1 MMATAILYYVQS
13 LWPFATFR
21 NDDLRLSDAL
31 VKGLEIPDETK
42 RFVFAIREPES
53 QAVVYI
59 LCVQNLSERSAI
71 DAERLVR
78 CVKPGA
84 VVAQVNEIDFEDVQ
98 LLADGDGDSE
108 HTIPTSS
115 LEVLKRCF
123 LHKIGKEKY
132 ENVAGSLVLKE
143 IFGVGF
149 NGHFSSAKRVAEEIG
164 SSFLLLESPFVQ
176 LERDNNNNN
185 NPPSELDS
193 GNNFQGFSLQPNNLM
208 PQRMTSIIP
217 SSSSRYLISD
227 DHLRSQTLKLLS
239 SHLLQ
244 LNPDHNTTPTNI
256 QPKHD
261 YDPPQYARSVYPLLQ
276 DLHNIFLEIPS
287 IGRAL
292 AYAQKMLHD
301 VNKGDTIDTQLLSEV
316 YAFRIA
322 VEGLR
327 IALNDAGRM
336 PINKTRNHQTPNT
349 KFSTLP
355 DEEKSHALLAHA
367 LRSQTKNFTSI
378 VAILDAS
385 TLSGLRKHWN
395 TEVPQEIED
404 TIEELVAESAKDGEP
419 TNHEKKRKLTN
430 KPVVAVGAGAT
441 AVLGA
446 SSLSKVVP
454 ASTLIKVVT
463 FKVPMSLKLI
473 MTQTQKLVSISISK
487 ILGPS
492 KAMAPSFLKVNTTSS
507 MKAAAS
513 AEKIRT
519 VVHSVIASAEKTSL
533 SAMRTAFYEIM
544 RKRRVRPVGILPWA
558 TFGCSVATCTGL
570 LVYGDGIECAVESLP
585 SAPSIASLGRGIE
598 SLHQASQ
605 KVEEMERSKIQ
616 KSIDSL
622 VNRFKKWKLAS

>member
-1 MMATAILYYVQS
+1 MMATAVLYYVQS

-21 NDDLRLSDAL
+21 NDDLRLSDRL
-31 VKGLEIPDETK
+31 VKGLELPDETK

-53 QAVVYI
+53 EAVIYI

-71 DAERLVR
+71 DVERLVR

-98 LLADGDGDSE
+98 LLSDGDNE
-108 HTIPTSS
+108 HPIPTSS

-123 LHKIGKEKY
+123 LHKIGKDTY
-132 ENVAGSLVLKE
+132 ENVAGNLVLKE

-149 NGHFSSAKRVAEEIG
+149 NGHFSTAKRIAEEVG

-176 LERDNNNNN
+176 LERDNNNSS
-185 NPPSELDS
+185 SEVES
-193 GNNFQGFSLQPNNLM
+193 GNNFQGFGLQPSNLM
-208 PQRMTSIIP
+208 PQKMGSIIP
-217 SSSSRYLISD
+217 SSSSKYLISD
-227 DHLRSQTLKLLS
+227 DHIRSQTLKLLS

-244 LNPDHNTTPTNI
+244 LNPNQNPSPINI
-256 QPKHD
+256 QPKDD
-261 YDPPQYARSVYPLLQ
+261 YEAPQYARSVYPLLQ

-287 IGRAL
+287 IGRSL

-301 VNKGDTIDTQLLSEV
+301 VSKGEGIDTKLLSEV
-316 YAFRIA
+316 YTFRIA

-327 IALNDAGRM
+327 IALNNAGRM
-336 PINKTRNHQTPNT
+336 PINKTGNHQTPKT
-349 KFSTLP
+349 DFSTLP
-355 DEEKSHALLAHA
+355 DEEKSHALLANA
-367 LRSQTKNFTSI
+367 LRSQTKNFNSI

-404 TIEELVAESAKDGEP
+404 TIEELVAESTKDGET
-419 TNHEKKRKLTN
+419 TNHDKKRRLTN

-454 ASTLIKVVT
+454 ASTFIKVVT
-463 FKVPMSLKLI
+463 FKVPASLKLI

-492 KAMAPSFLKVNTTSS
+492 KVIAPSFFNSGVNTTSS

-544 RKRRVRPVGILPWA
+544 RKRRVRPIGVLPWA
-558 TFGCSVATCTGL
+558 TFGCSVATCSSL

-605 KVEEMERSKIQ
+605 AVEQMESFRIQ
-616 KSIDSL
+616 KSIESL
-622 VNRFKKWKLAS
+622 VNRFKKWNLAS